1 MRRMLGIVVCR
12 VRPLPCLE
20 EGVEADAVLCAG
32 AEHKNNTAVN
42 AFTDSGQVW
51 PITFYLNKDR
61 RELRGPPDGQPGGWA
76 NLRRALNAQP
86 TDVAVLW
93 KEFGQAHRTFRL
105 SVLPKSMVPQGI
117 HMAP

>member
-1 MRRMLGIVVCR
+1 MLLVAVAGGTCSLTLCR
-12 VRPLPCLE
+12 VC
-20 EGVEADAVLCAG
+20 

-42 AFTDSGQVW
+42 AITDSGQAW

-93 KEFGQAHRTFRL
+93 KEYGQAHRAFRL
-105 SVLPKSMVPQGI
+105 SVLPKSMVPHGI
-117 HMAP
+117 HIAP

>member
-1 MRRMLGIVVCR
+1 MLSSTGLSYDR
-12 VRPLPCLE
+12 VLYGC
-20 EGVEADAVLCAG
+20 

-42 AFTDSGQVW
+42 AITDNGQAW

-93 KEFGQAHRTFRL
+93 KEYGQAHRAFRL
-105 SVLPKSMVPQGI
+105 SVLPKSMVPHGI
-117 HMAP
+117 HIAP